1 MDNITF
7 GGDLISNNVLLIAD
21 VVFFRNNRSVYPEN
35 PREELELNG
44 DQMFCEDIWM
54 RALINVP
61 YLSLYVLSIVLNSLL
76 LLMSVNKPHKHRWK
90 RLSLLMAN
98 LAFCN
103 IILTIGFTAYTL
115 LIDVFYY
122 VQNIES
128 IFIVGWPFAD
138 FCYAALTE
146 TLKYQIVHNVVF
158 VQALFILL
166 IAVDRYFS
174 LFPNYDPF
182 IESSWTP
189 SLITILPYIL
199 VAVLLD
205 FRLQNIIFGTS
216 VALFI
221 CIFALIIPSMLA
233 FVFTICTVMRQRQM
247 NIISSYRCNQ
257 RSYPIAILIILT
269 VQLFEKFAFFVELMS
284 RNFDI
289 EMAIGET
296 TSDASYF
303 MGALQIYFQISHE
316 LVVYSPL
323 YIVSVLLLVMRNY
336 RVRIIERCRRL
347 MRFVLC
353 RGRKD
358 KIDYSC
364 ETMRSI
370 IADQT
375 RAKRMRSYT
384 HPANV

>member
-1 MDNITF
+1 
-7 GGDLISNNVLLIAD
+7 
-21 VVFFRNNRSVYPEN
+21 
-35 PREELELNG
+35 
-44 DQMFCEDIWM
+44 
-54 RALINVP
+54 
-61 YLSLYVLSIVLNSLL
+61 
-76 LLMSVNKPHKHRWK
+76 
-90 RLSLLMAN
+90 MAN

-103 IILTIGFTAYTL
+103 IILTIGFTAYIL

-128 IFIVGWPFAD
+128 IFIDGWPFAD
-138 FCYAALTE
+138 FCYAALRE

-166 IAVDRYFS
+166 IAIDRYFS

-182 IESSWTP
+182 VESSWTP

-205 FRLQNIIFGTS
+205 FRLQNVIFGTS

-221 CIFALIIPSMLA
+221 CIFALIIPPMLA
-233 FVFTICTVMRQRQM
+233 FVFNICTVMRQRQT
-247 NIISSYRCNQ
+247 NISSYLSHQ
-257 RSYPIAILIILT
+257 RSCPIAILILINL
-269 VQLFEKFAFFVELMS
+269 QLFEKLAFFIELMS

-289 EMAIGET
+289 EMVIGDT
-296 TSDASYF
+296 KSDAYF
-303 MGALQIYFQISHE
+303 RGALQICFQISHV
-316 LVVYSPL
+316 LFVYSPL
-323 YIVSVLLLVMRNY
+323 YIAGVLLLVMRSY
-336 RVRIIERCRRL
+336 RDQVIERCRRL
-347 MRFVLC
+347 MRFILC
-353 RGRKD
+353 RSRKD

-375 RAKRMRSYT
+375 RAKRMRAYT
-384 HPANV
+384 NPANV